1 MSWESSHHLTARPA
15 QSEIVMGHRKT
26 LMLDGAIARELSS
39 KMLTDVR
46 LIPEGASVQVSSVV
60 MDSRRVEDGAL
71 FACISGEHFDGHAF
85 AKDALN
91 SGAVA
96 LLVDRKLDV
105 AVPQLVVEDV
115 RSVLGEIAAIISGR
129 PSTEI
134 DVIGITG
141 TNGKTTVAQLLAAV
155 VSESGRASAVIGT
168 LEGDMT
174 TPEAPRLQRK
184 LRELADD
191 GVSVVAMEVSSH
203 SLVQQ
208 RVRGTS
214 FAAGIFT
221 NLGHDHLDIHGTQEE
236 YFRAKS
242 LLFTSYGVK
251 QMVVNADD
259 VYGRLLGD
267 LAADDQEVSRFSMA
281 QVELLNLSLE
291 GSTFVVDGAAFS
303 LALPGRANVENAL
316 AVISWARAFGIDD
329 ETIAR
334 GLASVEQV
342 PGRMQRIS
350 GEGYDVIVDFAHTPE
365 ALEALLRACRELA
378 AGRRLIVVFG
388 CGGGRDRRKRP
399 EMAAIAGVHADVV
412 VVTSDNPRH
421 EDPSEIIA
429 EVCAG
434 FSETTTARWSSEV
447 DRSEAISR
455 AVLAAEDG
463 DLIII
468 AGKGHERYQEIG
480 SCKTDFDDVEHVRAA
495 MEAKR

>member
-1 MSWESSHHLTARPA
+1 
-15 QSEIVMGHRKT
+15 MGHRNT
-26 LMLDGAIARELSS
+26 LKLDEALVRDLSLATTS
-39 KMLTDVR
+39 DVR
-46 LIPEGASVQVSSVV
+46 LVPEGASVEVTSVV
-60 MDSRRVEDGAL
+60 MDSRRVVEGSL

-85 AKDALN
+85 AEEALK
-91 SGAVA
+91 SGSVA
-96 LLVDRKLDV
+96 LLVDHELDV
-105 AVPQLVVEDV
+105 AVPQLVVDDV
-115 RSVLGEIAAIISGR
+115 RSVLGEIAAIIAGR
-129 PSTEI
+129 PSAEI

-155 VSESGRASAVIGT
+155 FSEAGRTSAVIGT

-184 LRELADD
+184 LRELADE

-208 RVRGTS
+208 RVRGTT

-221 NLGHDHLDIHGTQEE
+221 NLGHDHLDVHGTQEE

-242 LLFTSYGVK
+242 LLFTSYGVGR
-251 QMVVNADD
+251 MMVNADD
-259 VYGRLLGD
+259 VHGRLLGD
-267 LAADDQEVSRFSMA
+267 LAADDQEVAQYSMS
-281 QVELLNLSLE
+281 QVESLDLSLE
-291 GSTFVVDGAAFS
+291 GSTFVVDGTSFS
-303 LALPGRANVENAL
+303 LALPGRPNIENAL
-316 AVISWARAFGIDD
+316 AVISCARAFGIDD
-329 ETIAR
+329 DIIAR

-350 GEGYDVIVDFAHTPE
+350 GNGYDVIVDFAHTPE
-365 ALEALLRACRELA
+365 ALEALLDTCRELA

-399 EMAAIAGVHADVV
+399 EMAAIAGTHADVV

-421 EDPSEIIA
+421 EDPSAIIE

-434 FSETTTARWSSEV
+434 FGETTTARWSCEV
-447 DRSEAISR
+447 DRSEAIAR
-455 AVLAAEDG
+455 AVLAAEHG
-463 DLIII
+463 DVIVV

-480 SCKTDFDDVEHVRAA
+480 SCKADFDDVEHVRAA